1 MVSKKCFCTSW
12 PRRALVQASVLS
24 TYATFTLR
32 VPEVTLAINFVDV
45 TLAGLLIFGKKKVIR
60 VRVDMGYADIEKS
73 REGKIYRLR
82 SNTMIF
88 TMCDICIEYDGS
100 QKARV

>member
-12 PRRALVQASVLS
+12 PRRALVQVSVLS
-24 TYATFTLR
+24 IYATFTLC
-32 VPEVTLAINFVDV
+32 VLEVTLVINFVDV
-45 TLAGLLIFGKKKVIR
+45 TLARLLIFGKKKKVIC
-60 VRVDMGYADIEKS
+60 VGVDMGYADIEKS

-88 TMCDICIEYDGS
+88 MMCDIYIEYDGS
-100 QKARV
+100 QKA